1 MLLQL
6 SFTIKWKKKEKLSNR
21 LTAAILKDLRFKNME
36 CSASAHICDRRGGIV
51 EANSFLAKKKKTVS
65 LMDSTC
71 VFFCRMTVLPV
82 FNLTHFDWLPAHFR
96 KCSDAQLL
104 AHFLIALTLLSSRC
118 NFSCQI
124 SILNEF
130 HIESEARWLFYIPI
144 LNLTFTQASS
154 FVTVHDN

>member
-21 LTAAILKDLRFKNME
+21 LTAVILKDFRFKNME
-36 CSASAHICDRRGGIV
+36 CSASAHIYDRRGGIV
-51 EANSFLAKKKKTVS
+51 EANSFLVKKKTVS
-65 LMDSTC
+65 LIDSTC
-71 VFFCRMTVLPV
+71 VCRMTVLPV

-144 LNLTFTQASS
+144 LNLTFIQASS

>member
-21 LTAAILKDLRFKNME
+21 LTAAILKDFRFKNME

-51 EANSFLAKKKKTVS
+51 EANSLMAK
-65 LMDSTC
+65 
-71 VFFCRMTVLPV
+71 
-82 FNLTHFDWLPAHFR
+82 LPAHFR

-144 LNLTFTQASS
+144 LNLTFIQASS

>member
-1 MLLQL
+1 MHQL
-6 SFTIKWKKKEKLSNR
+6 IFVTAEEVLSKP
-21 LTAAILKDLRFKNME
+21 ILFWL
-36 CSASAHICDRRGGIV
+36 
-51 EANSFLAKKKKTVS
+51 KKKKTVS
-65 LMDSTC
+65 LIDSTC
-71 VFFCRMTVLPV
+71 VCFCRMTVLPV

-104 AHFLIALTLLSSRC
+104 THFLIALTLLSSRC

-144 LNLTFTQASS
+144 LNLTFIQASS
-154 FVTVHDN
+154 FVTVHNNWSTDCFAFHMWRRVTARWTLAELLLKNATL

>member
-1 MLLQL
+1 MQRISSYLWPQ
-6 SFTIKWKKKEKLSNR
+6 
-21 LTAAILKDLRFKNME
+21 
-36 CSASAHICDRRGGIV
+36 RRYCRSQFFSGQ
-51 EANSFLAKKKKTVS
+51 KKKTVS

-154 FVTVHDN
+154 FVTVHDNWSTDCFAFHMWRRVTAR

>member
-21 LTAAILKDLRFKNME
+21 LTAAILKDFRFKNME

-51 EANSFLAKKKKTVS
+51 EANSFLAKKKKLFHSWTLRVF
-65 LMDSTC
+65 
-71 VFFCRMTVLPV
+71 FFCRMTVLPV
-82 FNLTHFDWLPAHFR
+82 FNSTHFDWLPAHFR

-104 AHFLIALTLLSSRC
+104 THFLIALTLSSSRC

-144 LNLTFTQASS
+144 LNLTFIQASS
-154 FVTVHDN
+154 FVTVHNN